1 MEKEN
6 YSSDNES
13 GSTMQLVNKSRT
25 LRWIVMSCIESCKC
39 LPGEYNMYGYKNVLA
54 FHVTA
59 RSFADGLLSVTEWFT
74 G

>member
-25 LRWIVMSCIESCKC
+25 LRWIVMSAIESCKC

-54 FHVTA
+54 FRVTA
-59 RSFADGLLSVTEWFT
+59 RSFADGLLSVIE
-74 G
+74 